1 MKKDIARKWVRA
13 LRSKKYRQAK
23 GVLKIQKPNGPPS
36 HCCLGV
42 LCELY
47 QAERLKA
54 KRPLIPVEEV
64 KAKTVDPTISGKN
77 TVFVFKDSY
86 TCLPLSVRRWA
97 GLQDEVGQ
105 FRDDTE
111 IPAGW
116 EKVRCTSL
124 ADLNDHGCSFARI
137 ADIIEKNVAN
147 L

>member
-1 MKKDIARKWVRA
+1 MKKDIAQKWVRA

-23 GVLKIQKPNGPPS
+23 GVLKIKKSGGPAS

-47 QAERLKA
+47 QAERIKA
-54 KRPLIPVEEV
+54 KKPQLPVKEV
-64 KAKTVDPTISGKN
+64 KAKTVDPAISGKN
-77 TVFVFKDSY
+77 TVFGFKDSY
-86 TCLPLSVRRWA
+86 THLPPSVRRWA
-97 GLQDEVGQ
+97 GLQDDVGQ

-111 IPAGW
+111 IPAGR
-116 EKVRCTSL
+116 EKVRCMSL
-124 ADLNDHGCSFARI
+124 ADLNDHGCGFARI